1 MLKLGETGSLAFL
14 RETPAVNYVVDITP
28 DFEEVQY
35 RQEERSQTARRIQ
48 AESRRYTALLS
59 TMRKTPIAPQDHVEQ
74 LATELDAY
82 HECKDFTGATSM
94 ADLVVR
100 HLQRLLAGEI
110 RD

>member
-1 MLKLGETGSLAFL
+1 
-14 RETPAVNYVVDITP
+14 
-28 DFEEVQY
+28 
-35 RQEERSQTARRIQ
+35 
-48 AESRRYTALLS
+48 
-59 TMRKTPIAPQDHVEQ
+59 MRKTPIAPQDHVEQ

-82 HECKDFTGATSM
+82 HECKDFTGAASM